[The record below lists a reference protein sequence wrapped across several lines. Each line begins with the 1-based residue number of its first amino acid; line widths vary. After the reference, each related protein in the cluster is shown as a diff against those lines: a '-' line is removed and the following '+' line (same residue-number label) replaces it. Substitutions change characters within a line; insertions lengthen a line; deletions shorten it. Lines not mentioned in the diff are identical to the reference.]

1 MGFSYKR
8 LLKLLIDREIKKQD
22 LKREVGLSSP
32 TIAKLTK
39 GEMVSLEVLDK
50 ICNYLNC
57 SIEEII
63 EHIPDQE
70 NNKK

>member
-8 LLKLLIDREIKKQD
+8 LWKMLIDREM
-22 LKREVGLSSP
+22 KRQELRRILGISGN
-32 TIAKLTK
+32 TIAKM
-39 GEMVSLEVLDK
+39 GREEMVSLEVLDK